1 MYRSCPEDLGE
12 PQIVHPLNPKHVLKR
27 NSSAR
32 IVSGRPSSEHSLPL
46 LPDGPLSSKFIR
58 NVRGASHWIPSLY
71 IGRRYASR
79 RERQSN
85 PPKGILQ
92 QNAGLATRV
101 HFA

>member
-1 MYRSCPEDLGE
+1 MYRSCPENLGE

-58 NVRGASHWIPSLY
+58 NVRGASHWIPSLC
-71 IGRRYASR
+71 IGRDTLPLEGTFCLTSPGRHRSGVRMYAII
-79 RERQSN
+79 
-85 PPKGILQ
+85 PG
-92 QNAGLATRV
+92 
-101 HFA
+101 